1 MPLFI
6 GRKSSVNAI
15 TQAMGTNKYIFLV
28 AQKDEKTEDPKNED
42 LHSITLNIT
51 HLFQYTKH
59 LFRNF
64 FIELDIGFKAF

>member
-28 AQKDEKTEDPKNED
+28 AQKDV
-42 LHSITLNIT
+42 
-51 HLFQYTKH
+51 
-59 LFRNF
+59 RV
-64 FIELDIGFKAF
+64 IGFFSQCLKHQSRLESLIKFYPVVFVH